1 MPSLR
6 RPPAAATAAALPQV
20 PTSCPGVPSVLLQPQ
35 LQWADKADF
44 NDTLAQLATLFVGS
58 FRSYLE
64 DAAAHVGADMAERI
78 LSGGPDMRQIEALAA
93 AAAATPHHHTD
104 VHGGTAAPAE
114 GGGDS
119 DVGEDEAS
127 HADCKA
133 CAARKVSA
141 EAPAGTL

>member
-1 MPSLR
+1 M
-6 RPPAAATAAALPQV
+6 
-20 PTSCPGVPSVLLQPQ
+20 PSVLLQPQ